1 MSNHSFQHRPPNPYA
16 HEYQVQEDAPF
27 EAHQILQVQC
37 RQQKGRE
44 VEAKP
49 LKRAREYMPA
59 TNPLRP
65 ESTAR
70 TGCIYSRSC
79 KAELVVK
86 EDGTTLSMCE
96 EHKNYQAVKLRERRA
111 KMPSRQFDPLQ
122 CQYPGGCKKER
133 LFKLNGDRQLC
144 RSHLAT
150 YVQKEI
156 DNLWHNVVL
165 YLPRMD
171 RSSADIMVT
180 RQEPTETQAMLVR
193 LKRFLRC
200 CTESHVTQ
208 QLMRR

>member
-1 MSNHSFQHRPPNPYA
+1 MSIKFKRI
-16 HEYQVQEDAPF
+16 APF

-44 VEAKP
+44 AEATP
-49 LKRAREYMPA
+49 SKRAREYMPA

-79 KAELVVK
+79 KAELAVK

-96 EHKNYQAVKLRERRA
+96 EHKTYQAAKLRERRA

-133 LFKLNGDRQLC
+133 LIKLNGDHHWLCENHRERQNASARARYR
-144 RSHLAT
+144 RSTSKKKAEKQ
-150 YVQKEI
+150 Y
-156 DNLWHNVVL
+156 
-165 YLPRMD
+165 
-171 RSSADIMVT
+171 
-180 RQEPTETQAMLVR
+180 
-193 LKRFLRC
+193 
-200 CTESHVTQ
+200 
-208 QLMRR
+208 LMRVTK